1 MPAQLVAALGNV
13 LFVGAIMTISIR
25 LLLLWRRTRQWPE
38 LLISS
43 GFLLLALLGFPLLGL
58 SGLAE
63 PTIGAVHAP
72 TLAIGL
78 AALAASIVLLHAF
91 TWQVFRP
98 HASWARLFVL
108 ANAIAAT
115 AVAVLFLRAVVTAP
129 PDSVSLEVHGP
140 WSLAVRLLFQV
151 WYVWVGIESLLEWSR
166 ARKRMALGL
175 SDPVSVNRFA
185 LWGSMGNVLALNG
198 AVAMVLEAR
207 GMSPM
212 NDALPAIWLGLNGAV
227 AGVLMFLTFVPPA
240 GYVEWIQ
247 RRHTARAIT

>member
-1 MPAQLVAALGNV
+1 MSAQLVAALGNV

-25 LLLLWRRTRQWPE
+25 LLLLWRRTREWPE

-43 GFLLLALLGFPLLGL
+43 GFLLLGLLGFPLLAL

-63 PTIGAVHAP
+63 PTIGEVHVPMLAV
-72 TLAIGL
+72 GL

-98 HASWARLFVL
+98 QAIWAHLFVG
-108 ANAIAAT
+108 ANAVASI
-115 AVAVLFLRAVVTAP
+115 AVAGLFLRAVATAP
-129 PDSVSLEVHGP
+129 PASVPLEVHGP
-140 WSLAVRLLFQV
+140 WSLAVRLLFEV
-151 WYVWVGIESLLEWSR
+151 WYLWVGIESLLEWSR

-175 SDPVSVNRFA
+175 SDPVAVNRFA
-185 LWGSMGNVLALNG
+185 LWGSMGIVLAMNG
-198 AVAMVLEAR
+198 GIAMVLEAR

-240 GYVEWIQ
+240 GYVDWI
-247 RRHTARAIT
+247 RSRHEALAHA